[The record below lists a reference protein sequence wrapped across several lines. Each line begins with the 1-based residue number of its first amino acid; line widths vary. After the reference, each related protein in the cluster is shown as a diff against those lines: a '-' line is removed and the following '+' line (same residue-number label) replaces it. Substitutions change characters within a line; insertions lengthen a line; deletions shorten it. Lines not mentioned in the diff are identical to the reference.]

1 MSLNGINAG
10 YAATAATAIEKVQK
24 ADKATASSKESAYK
38 SEAGATYETTVS
50 ASSKQ
55 TKNAALVA
63 QLKADSE
70 KRSAQMQSLVTQMF
84 KKQGIAIGT
93 ADDMWKVLA
102 SGKFTADADTIAQ
115 AKEDISE
122 DGYWGV
128 NQTSDRIFS
137 FALAL
142 SNGDEKQMEKMVK
155 AVEKGFSLATK
166 SWGQVSVT
174 EQGLFE
180 DFVLK
185 SKERMCGRAQLEIM
199 RITEQLTQKFGKNAD
214 NLSTAN
220 KKRLKD
226 ITESGK
232 PCARC
237 GFADFTCTE
246 GCKWGKNGAL
256 TRTI

>member
-50 ASSKQ
+50 ASSKR

-84 KKQGIAIGT
+84 QKQGIAIGT

-102 SGKFTADADTIAQ
+102 SGNFTADADTIAH

-137 FALAL
+137 FGVQVGIHVQSRLQL
-142 SNGDEKQMEKMVK
+142 LHEETRGGPRGPRRGGYRRSRVRQSSGR
-155 AVEKGFSLATK
+155 GPGR
-166 SWGQVSVT
+166 GQGHQRPCGVRARQAPS
-174 EQGLFE
+174 QG
-180 DFVLK
+180 
-185 SKERMCGRAQLEIM
+185 
-199 RITEQLTQKFGKNAD
+199 TH
-214 NLSTAN
+214 
-220 KKRLKD
+220 
-226 ITESGK
+226 
-232 PCARC
+232 
-237 GFADFTCTE
+237 
-246 GCKWGKNGAL
+246 
-256 TRTI
+256 

>member
-50 ASSKQ
+50 ASSKR

-84 KKQGIAIGT
+84 QKQGIAIGT

-102 SGKFTADADTIAQ
+102 SGNFTADADTIAQ

-137 FALAL
+137 ARCFAAFSSSAFLAAL
-142 SNGDEKQMEKMVK
+142 FSFTFSS
-155 AVEKGFSLATK
+155 FSLFSFTFRSAF
-166 SWGQVSVT
+166 SFAIFPSGSFVQDAVSII
-174 EQGLFE
+174 F
-180 DFVLK
+180 
-185 SKERMCGRAQLEIM
+185 
-199 RITEQLTQKFGKNAD
+199 
-214 NLSTAN
+214 
-220 KKRLKD
+220 
-226 ITESGK
+226 
-232 PCARC
+232 P
-237 GFADFTCTE
+237 FAS
-246 GCKWGKNGAL
+246 
-256 TRTI
+256 II

>member
-93 ADDMWKVLA
+93 AD
-102 SGKFTADADTIAQ
+102 ADTIAQ

-166 SWGQVSVT
+166 SWGQELPSISSDT
-174 EQGLFE
+174 HSAIMDKF
-180 DFVLK
+180 DNWF
-185 SKERMCGRAQLEIM
+185 KENG
-199 RITEQLTQKFGKNAD
+199 
-214 NLSTAN
+214 STATTADL
-220 KKRLKD
+220 LK
-226 ITESGK
+226 
-232 PCARC
+232 
-237 GFADFTCTE
+237 
-246 GCKWGKNGAL
+246 
-256 TRTI
+256 

>member
-50 ASSKQ
+50 ASSKR

-84 KKQGIAIGT
+84 QKQGIAIGT

-102 SGKFTADADTIAQ
+102 SGNFTADADTIAQ

-142 SNGDEKQMEKMVK
+142 SNGDEKQMQKMVK

-166 SWGQVSVT
+166 SWGQELPSISSDT
-174 EQGLFE
+174 HSAIMDKF
-180 DFVLK
+180 DNWF
-185 SKERMCGRAQLEIM
+185 KENG
-199 RITEQLTQKFGKNAD
+199 
-214 NLSTAN
+214 STATTADL
-220 KKRLKD
+220 LK
-226 ITESGK
+226 
-232 PCARC
+232 
-237 GFADFTCTE
+237 
-246 GCKWGKNGAL
+246 
-256 TRTI
+256 

>member
-102 SGKFTADADTIAQ
+102 SGNFTADADTIA
-115 AKEDISE
+115 
-122 DGYWGV
+122 GV
-128 NQTSDRIFS
+128 LIRLQTVF
-137 FALAL
+137 FHLHL
-142 SNGDEKQMEKMVK
+142 
-155 AVEKGFSLATK
+155 
-166 SWGQVSVT
+166 
-174 EQGLFE
+174 LF
-180 DFVLK
+180 LTAMK
-185 SKERMCGRAQLEIM
+185 SKW
-199 RITEQLTQKFGKNAD
+199 
-214 NLSTAN
+214 
-220 KKRLKD
+220 KK
-226 ITESGK
+226 
-232 PCARC
+232 
-237 GFADFTCTE
+237 
-246 GCKWGKNGAL
+246 W
-256 TRTI
+256 

>member
-50 ASSKQ
+50 ASSKR

-70 KRSAQMQSLVTQMF
+70 KRSTQMF
-84 KKQGIAIGT
+84 QKQGIAIGT

-102 SGKFTADADTIAQ
+102 SGNFTADADTIAQ

-166 SWGQVSVT
+166 SWGQELPSISSDT
-174 EQGLFE
+174 HSAIMDKF
-180 DFVLK
+180 DNWF
-185 SKERMCGRAQLEIM
+185 KENG
-199 RITEQLTQKFGKNAD
+199 
-214 NLSTAN
+214 STATTADL
-220 KKRLKD
+220 LK
-226 ITESGK
+226 
-232 PCARC
+232 
-237 GFADFTCTE
+237 
-246 GCKWGKNGAL
+246 
-256 TRTI
+256 

>member
-50 ASSKQ
+50 ASSKR

-84 KKQGIAIGT
+84 QKQGIAIGT

-102 SGKFTADADTIAQ
+102 SGNFTADADTIAQ

-128 NQTSDRIFS
+128 NQTSDRIFHL
-137 FALAL
+137 ALAL

-166 SWGQVSVT
+166 SGVRSCL
-174 EQGLFE
+174 LFQAIRTALLW
-180 DFVLK
+180 DKFDNCLRKTALLPQLPICSNK
-185 SKERMCGRAQLEIM
+185 SHIQAMFYG
-199 RITEQLTQKFGKNAD
+199 NAA
-214 NLSTAN
+214 SY
-220 KKRLKD
+220 
-226 ITESGK
+226 
-232 PCARC
+232 
-237 GFADFTCTE
+237 
-246 GCKWGKNGAL
+246 
-256 TRTI
+256 

>member
-50 ASSKQ
+50 ASSKR

-84 KKQGIAIGT
+84 QKQGIAIGT

-102 SGKFTADADTIAQ
+102 SGNFTADADTIAQ

-128 NQTSDRIFS
+128 NQTSD
-137 FALAL
+137 
-142 SNGDEKQMEKMVK
+142 GDEKQMEKMVK

-166 SWGQVSVT
+166 SWGQELPSISSDT
-174 EQGLFE
+174 HSAIMDKF
-180 DFVLK
+180 DNWF
-185 SKERMCGRAQLEIM
+185 KENG
-199 RITEQLTQKFGKNAD
+199 
-214 NLSTAN
+214 STATTADL
-220 KKRLKD
+220 LK
-226 ITESGK
+226 
-232 PCARC
+232 
-237 GFADFTCTE
+237 
-246 GCKWGKNGAL
+246 
-256 TRTI
+256 

>member
-102 SGKFTADADTIAQ
+102 SGNFTADADTIAQ
-115 AKEDISE
+115 AKKDISE

-128 NQTSDRIFS
+128 SQTSERIFS
-137 FALAL
+137 FAQALA
-142 SNGDEKQMEKMVK
+142 GDDKEKMQSM
-155 AVEKGFSLATK
+155 VEAFKKGFSEATK
-166 SWGQVSVT
+166 SWG
-174 EQGLFE
+174 
-180 DFVLK
+180 K
-185 SKERMCGRAQLEIM
+185 SLPSISNDTYDAVID
-199 RITEQLTQKFGKNAD
+199 KFNNWFD
-214 NLSTAN
+214 NQ
-220 KKRLKD
+220 D
-226 ITESGK
+226 
-232 PCARC
+232 
-237 GFADFTCTE
+237 
-246 GCKWGKNGAL
+246 
-256 TRTI
+256 

>member
-50 ASSKQ
+50 ASSKR

-84 KKQGIAIGT
+84 QKQGIAIGT

-102 SGKFTADADTIAQ
+102 SGNFTADADTIAQ

-142 SNGDEKQMEKMVK
+142 SNGDEKQIYYCLLYSVR
-155 AVEKGFSLATK
+155 FSLNFPKT
-166 SWGQVSVT
+166 
-174 EQGLFE
+174 
-180 DFVLK
+180 
-185 SKERMCGRAQLEIM
+185 I
-199 RITEQLTQKFGKNAD
+199 
-214 NLSTAN
+214 
-220 KKRLKD
+220 
-226 ITESGK
+226 
-232 PCARC
+232 
-237 GFADFTCTE
+237 
-246 GCKWGKNGAL
+246 
-256 TRTI
+256 RTTMIINIILMYRQTS

>member
-50 ASSKQ
+50 ASSKR

-70 KRSAQMQSLVTQMF
+70 KRFTQMF
-84 KKQGIAIGT
+84 QKQGIAIGT

-102 SGKFTADADTIAQ
+102 SGNFTADADTIAQ

-166 SWGQVSVT
+166 SWGQELPSISSDT
-174 EQGLFE
+174 HSAIMDKF
-180 DFVLK
+180 DNWF
-185 SKERMCGRAQLEIM
+185 KENG
-199 RITEQLTQKFGKNAD
+199 
-214 NLSTAN
+214 STATTADL
-220 KKRLKD
+220 LK
-226 ITESGK
+226 
-232 PCARC
+232 
-237 GFADFTCTE
+237 
-246 GCKWGKNGAL
+246 
-256 TRTI
+256 

>member
-50 ASSKQ
+50 ASSKR

-84 KKQGIAIGT
+84 QKQGIAIGT

-102 SGKFTADADTIAQ
+102 SGNFTADADTIAQ

-142 SNGDEKQMEKMVK
+142 SNGDVGMPVPYDRN
-155 AVEKGFSLATK
+155 G
-166 SWGQVSVT
+166 
-174 EQGLFE
+174 
-180 DFVLK
+180 
-185 SKERMCGRAQLEIM
+185 
-199 RITEQLTQKFGKNAD
+199 N
-214 NLSTAN
+214 
-220 KKRLKD
+220 
-226 ITESGK
+226 
-232 PCARC
+232 
-237 GFADFTCTE
+237 
-246 GCKWGKNGAL
+246 GKNGKGCGKRILPCYQIMGSGAAFYFK
-256 TRTI
+256 RYAQRYYG